1 MGNFILYG
9 TVVGV
14 EAWGWGWEPV
24 VVRMEKLLTAGRRW
38 CGWTGFLRALGRYV
52 REHEEMMV

>member
-24 VVRMEKLLTAGRRW
+24 VVDGKS
-38 CGWTGFLRALGRYV
+38 C
-52 REHEEMMV
+52 